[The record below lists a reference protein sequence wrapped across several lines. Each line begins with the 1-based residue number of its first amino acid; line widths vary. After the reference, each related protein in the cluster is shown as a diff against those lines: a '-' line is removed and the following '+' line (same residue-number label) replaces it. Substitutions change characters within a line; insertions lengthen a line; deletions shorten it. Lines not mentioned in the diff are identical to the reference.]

1 MDVLKKDEWTSNVT
15 NELRT
20 FERSLITALKQKG
33 KEIFVDVHIFY
44 TQNKKLVIITTKI
57 SDTLILFFGK
67 GWDGSESE
75 DTVTWSFS
83 GGLFYSITVITTIGK
98 IQIQSM

>member
-33 KEIFVDVHIFY
+33 KEIFVYVLIFY
-44 TQNKKLVIITTKI
+44 TYKI
-57 SDTLILFFGK
+57 SYNDVQDFWYPNLIFFAK
-67 GWDGSESE
+67 GWDGSERE

-83 GGLFYSITVITTIGK
+83 GALFYSITVITTIGK
-98 IQIQSM
+98 I

>member
-44 TQNKKLVIITTKI
+44 TKKLVIVAFKI
-57 SDTLILFFGK
+57 SDTLILFFAK
-67 GWDGSESE
+67 GWDGSENE

-83 GGLFYSITVITTIGK
+83 GALFYSITVITTIGK
-98 IQIQSM
+98 I

>member
-33 KEIFVDVHIFY
+33 KEIFVDVHIF
-44 TQNKKLVIITTKI
+44 KLVIMTFKI
-57 SDTLILFFGK
+57 SDTLILFFC
-67 GWDGSESE
+67 
-75 DTVTWSFS
+75 
-83 GGLFYSITVITTIGK
+83 
-98 IQIQSM
+98 

>member
-1 MDVLKKDEWTSNVT
+1 MCISFIHN
-15 NELRT
+15 
-20 FERSLITALKQKG
+20 I
-33 KEIFVDVHIFY
+33 
-44 TQNKKLVIITTKI
+44 KLVIMRFKI
-57 SDTLILFFGK
+57 SDTPILFFSI

-98 IQIQSM
+98 I

>member
-1 MDVLKKDEWTSNVT
+1 MTLT
-15 NELRT
+15 
-20 FERSLITALKQKG
+20 
-33 KEIFVDVHIFY
+33 
-44 TQNKKLVIITTKI
+44 I
-57 SDTLILFFGK
+57 SDILILFFAK

-98 IQIQSM
+98 I

>member
-44 TQNKKLVIITTKI
+44 TYKKLVIIMTTI
-57 SDTLILFFGK
+57 SDTVILFFGQRM
-67 GWDGSESE
+67 GW
-75 DTVTWSFS
+75 
-83 GGLFYSITVITTIGK
+83 K
-98 IQIQSM
+98 